1 MLAKSGNLN
10 QDPAG
15 LHRLTLEPGQEN
27 RNKAR
32 NRKAKRVCLSS
43 LWMTQFLTPWRKLV
57 ALELALPL
65 TWNSNLDLS
74 IKH

>member
-15 LHRLTLEPGQEN
+15 LHRLTSEPGQEN

-43 LWMTQFLTPWRKLV
+43 LWMTQFLDPMEEAGGSGVGT
-57 ALELALPL
+57 ASDLEFQP
-65 TWNSNLDLS
+65 
-74 IKH
+74 